1 MTYAQYQASGTG
13 NGRRL
18 VGMPISDPFDN
29 NVVVGYAE
37 FFLTNVY
44 PGSGNENYCAEYV
57 GPWTQD
63 TTTQGGGPA
72 GGYKV
77 RLVQ

>member
-1 MTYAQYQASGTG
+1 
-13 NGRRL
+13 
-18 VGMPISDPFDN
+18 MPISDPFDN